1 MPSSPRITV
10 SLDIFD
16 DKVISK
22 MSEYRDTS
30 KSEIIRNIIHQWI
43 EENPNTLKN
52 NYAVDF
58 MEINREIKVE
68 TEEIT
73 IPELKENLLSMS
85 EMFGKISVEELAD
98 LLEVD
103 QKTIKNLI
111 FKHGPELKEEG
122 LHLQY
127 NNGMIEKVSD

>member
-1 MPSSPRITV
+1 
-10 SLDIFD
+10 
-16 DKVISK
+16 

-68 TEEIT
+68 TEEI
-73 IPELKENLLSMS
+73 IIRLLT
-85 EMFGKISVEELAD
+85 LAS
-98 LLEVD
+98 
-103 QKTIKNLI
+103 I
-111 FKHGPELKEEG
+111 G
-122 LHLQY
+122 
-127 NNGMIEKVSD
+127 SRSA